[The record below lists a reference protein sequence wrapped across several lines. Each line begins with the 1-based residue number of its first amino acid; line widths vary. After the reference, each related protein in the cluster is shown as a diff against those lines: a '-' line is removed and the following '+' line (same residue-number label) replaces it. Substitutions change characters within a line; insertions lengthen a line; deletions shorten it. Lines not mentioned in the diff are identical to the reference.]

1 MATTK
6 AKKEEVVKELGAKLA
21 KQKALVFADFKG
33 LKVKDLSNLKKK
45 LKSVVSEFKVAKKT
59 LMAVAFEDQ
68 KINVDPKNMAGEIA
82 LILGYN
88 DEVAPAKTVYEF
100 SKTNEHIKIIGGYL
114 NGQSLSMEEV
124 VLLAKLPS
132 KEQLLANLVGSLSQ
146 PMRGFAQV
154 LNGNLRGLVIA
165 LSEIQKSKNLICNL

>member
-6 AKKEEVVKELGAKLA
+6 AKKQEVVKELGAKLA
-21 KQKALVFADFKG
+21 KHKALVFADFTG

-68 KINVDPKNMAGEIA
+68 KINVDPKKMVGEIA

-114 NGQSLSMEEV
+114 QGQSLSADQV
-124 VLLAKLPS
+124 VALAKLPT
-132 KEQLLANLVGSLSQ
+132 KDQLLANMVGSLSA
-146 PMRGFAQV
+146 PMRGLATV

-165 LSEIQKSKNLICNL
+165 LSEIQKSKV